1 MFLSSASLVPL
12 GGVTGQRL
20 WVEGVP
26 RGKDVGGRAKRSP
39 WGSLCS
45 L

>member
-1 MFLSSASLVPL
+1 MFLSSAPLVPL
-12 GGVTGQRL
+12 GGVTCQRL
-20 WVEGVP
+20 WVEGAP
-26 RGKDVGGRAKRSP
+26 RGRDVGGRANRSP